1 VGTKSE
7 KRRVLRVSV
16 HHERICERR
25 QVQQTESFRQEMRVR
40 AQVEGTISEG
50 VRFFGLR
57 RAKYKGED
65 GHQMQF
71 YLTGAAMNV
80 KRLITAMTQGRAIRT
95 RQARVCTA

>member
-1 VGTKSE
+1 
-7 KRRVLRVSV
+7 
-16 HHERICERR
+16 
-25 QVQQTESFRQEMRVR
+25 MRVR

-57 RAKYKGED
+57 RVKYKGED

-80 KRLITAMTQGRAIRT
+80 KRLIKAMRQGREIRT
-95 RQARVCTA
+95 RTARVCTV